1 MTPIAEEVQ
10 SASLRIGFPQKYT
23 EVSALGPITKWE
35 LSGLYTRAKSHE
47 FGLESRTKPAAYT
60 AAVATTCAS
69 SCSRFDCER

>member
-1 MTPIAEEVQ
+1 MTPIAEEFQ

-23 EVSALGPITKWE
+23 EVSALGPI
-35 LSGLYTRAKSHE
+35 AKRSSPGSTPE
-47 FGLESRTKPAAYT
+47 PKATNFGLESRTKPAAYT